1 MFSIGE
7 YLGVSDATATI
18 IIAFVIGAVGVIY
31 LFIGGLSLSAFSDSI
46 YGVGL
51 IIGGLIITIL
61 GLHHLGDGNFVKG
74 FDHMVQR
81 TPEKLNALGPLIQML
96 FHGQHYSLVCSL
108 IIYSFGVRTK

>member
-1 MFSIGE
+1 MQQQR
-7 YLGVSDATATI
+7 LC
-18 IIAFVIGAVGVIY
+18 AFVIGAVGVIY

-81 TPEKLNALGPLIQML
+81 TPEKLNAFGAIDSDVVPWPTL
-96 FHGQHYSLVCSL
+96 FFGMFL